1 VNLHGIASG
10 AVGIVNP
17 MVPVE
22 VRVSTGAT
30 TLDDGRRI
38 PTYAAAVAGI
48 GQVQPLS
55 TGDIRQLDSLNIQ
68 GIERAIYLSGAVSG
82 LVRAEGKGG
91 DLVRVQGG
99 AFTGSIA
106 GTVLTVE
113 SVASGHLAVGDDI
126 AGSGVVSGTKVANFG
141 TGGGGIGTYEL
152 DTEQTVASLAMTAGA
167 VWLVTVVLEQ
177 WPDWAKIGVVLQ
189 D

>member
-1 VNLHGIASG
+1 MNLHGIASG

-30 TLDDGRRI
+30 TLDDGRRV
-38 PTYAAAVAGI
+38 PTYAATVAGL

-68 GIERAIYLSGAVSG
+68 GVERAIYLSGAVSG
-82 LVRAEGKGG
+82 LVRAERKGG
-91 DLVRVQGG
+91 DIVRVQGG

-106 GTVLTVE
+106 GGVLTVE
-113 SVASGHLAVGDDI
+113 SVASGRLAVGDEI
-126 AGSGVVSGTKVANFG
+126 AGSGVAAGTRIVDLGSGS
-141 TGGGGIGTYEL
+141 GGIGTYEL
-152 DTEQTVASLAMTAGA
+152 DTEQTVASVAMTAGA
-167 VWLVTVVLEQ
+167 VWLVNVVLEQ
-177 WPDWAKIGVVLQ
+177 WPDWAKVGVTLQ
-189 D
+189 N